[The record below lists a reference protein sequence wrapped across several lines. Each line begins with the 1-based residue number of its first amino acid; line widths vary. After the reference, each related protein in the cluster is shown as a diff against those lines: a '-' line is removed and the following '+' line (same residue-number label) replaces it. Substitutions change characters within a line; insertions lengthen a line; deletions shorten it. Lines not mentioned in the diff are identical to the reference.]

1 MKRTYL
7 MTGFPGFLATKLVER
22 LALVPEQIDCFYLL
36 YLKQE
41 QAGAEAQKNHFLKTT
56 ALQEEQLIL
65 IEGDITKEGLG
76 LPETTRQELAS
87 RVTHLFHLAA
97 RYDLATSY
105 DLAFRINVIG
115 TSNVTRLAHTCVHLE
130 RYVYF
135 STAYVSGLRTGTVS
149 EQELL
154 HHADFKNAY
163 EETKYLAEV
172 RFRDEIGALPYTI
185 IRPGIV
191 VGHSQTGETPK
202 WDGVY
207 FILNAL
213 RLLDAFAPLPYAGRA
228 NALVNLV
235 PYDYVVAATTYLSH
249 APSGIRMTY
258 HLTDPFPHG
267 ARAIY
272 EMLHVVYYGSYPRGV
287 VPFRLVTS
295 LLTPRV
301 AKRLQMQRQ
310 TLDYFVHPVRYDTSN
325 TLRDLDGTGIICPDL
340 AELIPRLVTYYKTNH
355 SQIGETL

>member
-1 MKRTYL
+1 MTRTYL
-7 MTGFPGFLATKLVER
+7 MTGFPGFLATKLIER

-36 YLKQE
+36 HLKHEHASAVSQKE
-41 QAGAEAQKNHFLKTT
+41 QFLRTT
-56 ALQEEQLIL
+56 PLKEEQLIL
-65 IEGDITKEGLG
+65 IEGDITREGLG
-76 LPETTRQELAS
+76 LPESTRDELAG

-97 RYDLATSY
+97 LYDLATSY
-105 DLAFRINVIG
+105 DAAFRINVTG
-115 TSNVTRLAHTCVHLE
+115 TSNVTRLAHTFTRLE

-135 STAYVSGLRTGTVS
+135 STAYVSGLRTGTIS
-149 EQELL
+149 ENELT
-154 HHADFKNAY
+154 HRADFKNAY
-163 EETKYLAEV
+163 EETKYMAEV
-172 RFRDEIGALPYTI
+172 RFREEIGTLPYTI

-207 FILNAL
+207 FVLNAL
-213 RLLDAFAPLPYAGRA
+213 RLLSPFAPLPYAGRA

-235 PYDYVVAATTYLSH
+235 PYDYVVNATTYLSH
-249 APSGIRMTY
+249 APAGIRTTY

-272 EMLHVVYYGSYPRGV
+272 EMLHVVYYGSYPRGT

-295 LLTPRV
+295 LLTPRI

-310 TLDYFVHPVRYDTSN
+310 TLDYFVHPARYDTSN
-325 TLRDLDGTGIICPDL
+325 ALRDLDGTGIICPDL
-340 AELIPRLVTYYKTNH
+340 TELVPRLVAYYKTKH
-355 SQIGETL
+355 PQTGEPV

>member
-7 MTGFPGFLATKLVER
+7 MTGFPGFLATKLIER
-22 LALVPEQIDCFYLL
+22 LALVPEQIECFYLL
-36 YLKQE
+36 HLKHE
-41 QAGAEAQKNHFLKTT
+41 HTSAVAQKKHFLKTT
-56 ALQEEQLIL
+56 ALQDEQLIL
-65 IEGDITKEGLG
+65 IEGDITKDGLG
-76 LPETTRQELAS
+76 LPNEIRQELAF
-87 RVTHLFHLAA
+87 RVTHVFHLAA
-97 RYDLATSY
+97 LYDLATSY
-105 DLAFRINVIG
+105 DTAFRINVIG
-115 TSNVTRLAHTCVHLE
+115 TSNVTRLAHTFTHLE

-135 STAYVSGLRTGTVS
+135 STAYVSGLRTGTVF
-149 EQELL
+149 ENELT
-154 HHADFKNAY
+154 HHTAFKNAY

-172 RFRDEIGALPYTI
+172 RFRKEVGTLPYTI

-207 FILNAL
+207 FVLNAL
-213 RLLDAFAPLPYAGRA
+213 RLLNKFSPLPYAGRA

-235 PYDYVVAATTYLSH
+235 PYDYVVNATTYLSH
-249 APSGIRMTY
+249 APSGIQKTY

-295 LLTPRV
+295 VLTPRV
-301 AKRLQMQRQ
+301 TKRLQMQRQ
-310 TLDYFVHPVRYDTSN
+310 TLDYFVHPVQYDTSN

-340 AELIPRLVTYYKTNH
+340 AELIPRLVTYYKKNH
-355 SQIGETL
+355 PQMEETT